1 MFAIDVIASL
11 GPLSGESA
19 ARPNAGRGARHLFC
33 LLAFGACLLVS
44 GCASSG
50 SKFRKASESLL
61 GIHQRELIGCLGP
74 PADVSFDSEQSYFLY
89 HLDFRYQE
97 LVVPPVWSPP
107 AICNVLFQF
116 DEGSVSH
123 VVVRGRSF
131 DGHDAKAA
139 CTILVSDRCSNGGRR
154 RAASATPS
162 STELG

>member
-74 PADVSFDSEQSYFLY
+74 PADVSFDSEQSYFL
-89 HLDFRYQE
+89 
-97 LVVPPVWSPP
+97 
-107 AICNVLFQF
+107 
-116 DEGSVSH
+116 
-123 VVVRGRSF
+123 
-131 DGHDAKAA
+131 
-139 CTILVSDRCSNGGRR
+139 
-154 RAASATPS
+154 
-162 STELG
+162 